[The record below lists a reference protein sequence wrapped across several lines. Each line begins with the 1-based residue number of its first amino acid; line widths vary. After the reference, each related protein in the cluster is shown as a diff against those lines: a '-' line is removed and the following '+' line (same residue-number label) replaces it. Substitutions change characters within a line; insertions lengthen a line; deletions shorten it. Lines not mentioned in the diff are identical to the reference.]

1 MGNRNKFP
9 AYEIKQNKKKNT
21 ANLNAELEGGV
32 AAKFVSL
39 FNDSEVSL
47 IYF

>member
-1 MGNRNKFP
+1 MKLNK
-9 AYEIKQNKKKNT
+9 IKKKNT